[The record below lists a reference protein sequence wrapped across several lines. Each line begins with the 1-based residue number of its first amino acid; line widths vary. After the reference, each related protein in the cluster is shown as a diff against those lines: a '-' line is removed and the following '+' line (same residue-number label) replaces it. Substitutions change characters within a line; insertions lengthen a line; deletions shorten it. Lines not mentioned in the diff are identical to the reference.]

1 MTSATQSES
10 VSKRDQILDAAQE
23 AFATK
28 GFRGAPM
35 AAIATTAGLTQQG
48 LLHYFATKTHLL
60 LAVLERRQDSD
71 VENFWDFQGSYL
83 DALIELT
90 SENAQRPGLIRL
102 FATLSA
108 EGVDPENPGHAWWT
122 DRYAM
127 MRSLVV
133 EALRRDQAAGVLRA
147 DLDLAVTAVQIIAVM
162 DGLQLQWL
170 LHPQEIDMVKAME
183 SFLQTLRAS

>member
-1 MTSATQSES
+1 MTSATQSEA

-35 AAIATTAGLTQQG
+35 AAIASAAGLTQPG

-71 VENFWDFQGSYL
+71 VENFWNFGGSYL

-90 SENAQRPGLIRL
+90 AENSERPGIIRL

-122 DRYAM
+122 DRYAT
-127 MRSLVV
+127 MRSLVI
-133 EALRRDQAAGVLRA
+133 EALERDQAAGVLRA
-147 DLDLAVTAVQIIAVM
+147 DLDLNVTAVQIIAMM

-170 LHPQEIDMVKAME
+170 LHPEDVDMVAAMD
-183 SFLQTLRAS
+183 SFLQTLRA